1 MINARSLLF
10 VPATSER
17 KIDKAYAS
25 TADAV
30 IVDLEDAVAV
40 VEKPAA
46 RKALAAIVAAPRPL
60 HTWVRVN
67 ATTTPFCHQD
77 LPAVCVPGVAG
88 IVLPKVES
96 AEEVRMVDWIL
107 TQLEAERN
115 LPPRGIL
122 IMGIVE
128 TARGLVAV
136 DAIAAASPR
145 LRRLM
150 FGAVD
155 LAADLAIDLG
165 DDTGATTHA
174 RFAVACAS
182 RAAGLEAP
190 MDTAYTD
197 IPNLD
202 GLRAT
207 TERAR
212 GLGYRGKSCIHPSQ
226 IDVVNEVFTPT
237 TKERAWATRVVDAF
251 ADAERQGLAAITL
264 DGQMLDYPVVERA
277 RRLLAQANAIRK
289 NDR

>member
-1 MINARSLLF
+1 MSNARSLLF

-17 KIDKAYAS
+17 KIDKAYGG
-25 TADAV
+25 TADGV
-30 IVDLEDAVAV
+30 IVDLEDSVAVA
-40 VEKPAA
+40 EKPAA
-46 RKALAAIVAAPRPL
+46 RQVLQGIVGVARPRP
-60 HTWVRVN
+60 TWVRIN
-67 ATTTPFCHQD
+67 ATSTPHCYPD
-77 LPAVCVPGVAG
+77 LLAVCIAGVAG

-96 AEEVRMVDWIL
+96 GEEVRMVDWIL
-107 TQLEAERN
+107 SQLEAQRK

-128 TARGLVAV
+128 TARGLRSV
-136 DAIAAASPR
+136 DDIAASSPR

-155 LAADLAIDLG
+155 LAADLAIELG
-165 DDTGATTHA
+165 DDVGATTQA

-182 RAAGLEAP
+182 RAAGIEAP

-197 IPNLD
+197 IPNLA

-212 GLGYRGKSCIHPSQ
+212 GLGYSGKTCIHPGQ
-226 IDVVNEVFTPT
+226 VDTVNEVFTPT
-237 TKERAWATRVVDAF
+237 PAQLAWARRVVDAF
-251 ADAERQGLAAITL
+251 AQAEQQGLAALTL

-277 RRLLAQANAIRK
+277 RRLLSQSEAIGSR
-289 NDR
+289 